1 MPADST
7 AIASPQ
13 GAIRIATPLLSA
25 AVEGWLAR
33 LGVERRLSAN
43 TLEAYGRDVRQWLG
57 FLAGHLGG
65 VPDLAD
71 LGALRTADVRAFLA
85 RRRAEGA
92 GSRTIARQL
101 AALRSFAG
109 HLERQHGLNAAPIR
123 AVQAPRLKP
132 SLPRPLSIVDAR
144 RVADEAGEDAPE
156 PWIAARDAAIVML
169 LYGAGLRIGEALAVT
184 QADLAGDA
192 ATLRVTGKGGKVRLV
207 PLLPAV
213 RASLDEYRHR
223 LPMRPAP
230 GEPVF
235 RGARGGPLSPR
246 IVQRA
251 VARLRGSLGLPDT
264 ATPHALRHSFATHL
278 LSAGGD
284 LRTIQELL
292 GHASLSTTQLYTAV
306 DADRL
311 MEVHRRAHPLG
322 GEAGVAEPAMTVRRM
337 AAKNGRR
344 G

>member
-1 MPADST
+1 MTDDRDPL
-7 AIASPQ
+7 
-13 GAIRIATPLLSA
+13 RIAAPALAA
-25 AVEGWLAR
+25 AVEAWLTR
-33 LGVERRLSAN
+33 LAVERRLAPR
-43 TLEAYGRDVRQWLG
+43 TLEAYDRDVRQWLG

-65 VPDLAD
+65 APDLAD
-71 LGALRTADVRAFLA
+71 HAGLRTSDVRAFLA

-101 AALRSFAG
+101 AALRSFSG
-109 HLERQHGLNAAPIR
+109 FLEREHGLNAAPIR

-144 RVADEAGEDAPE
+144 RVTEEAGEDAAE
-156 PWIAARDAAIVML
+156 PWIAARDAAIAML
-169 LYGAGLRIGEALAVT
+169 LYGAGLRIGEALAIT
-184 QADLAGDA
+184 AADLSGDA
-192 ATLRVTGKGGKVRLV
+192 SVLRVTGKGGKVRLV

-213 RASLDEYRHR
+213 RASLDDYRRR
-223 LPMRPAP
+223 LPHRPAAN
-230 GEPVF
+230 EPVF

-251 VARLRGSLGLPDT
+251 LARLRGALGLPDT

-311 MEVHRRAHPLG
+311 IDVHRRAHPLG
-322 GEAGVAEPAMTVRRM
+322 GDAGVAERPALVRRM
-337 AAKNGRR
+337 AARRNG
-344 G
+344 